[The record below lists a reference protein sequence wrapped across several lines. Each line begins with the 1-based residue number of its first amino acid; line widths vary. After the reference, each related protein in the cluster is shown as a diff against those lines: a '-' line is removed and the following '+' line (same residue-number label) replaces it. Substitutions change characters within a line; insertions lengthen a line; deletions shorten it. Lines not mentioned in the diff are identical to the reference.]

1 MAIFPSLSLP
11 CLEKKVPYRGRCVE
25 HRLKIRHVNALAV
38 DGAISHMETK
48 GELDQQRHCSPR
60 KKDRDIHA

>member
-1 MAIFPSLSLP
+1 
-11 CLEKKVPYRGRCVE
+11 LEKKVPYRGRCVE

-38 DGAISHMETK
+38 DGAISDMETK
-48 GELDQQRHCSPR
+48 GELDQLRHCSPR